1 VLDPA
6 RHDRLVASISHLPF
20 LVASAL
26 TGAVAEVGSSDP
38 MVWDLAA
45 GGFRDTSRV
54 AASDTQMFL
63 DILLTNRA
71 AVLAQ
76 VDVFAARLGELRSL
90 LAAED
95 EPTLRAQLAAAQ
107 RARATWKA
115 TKM

>member
-1 VLDPA
+1 
-6 RHDRLVASISHLPF
+6 
-20 LVASAL
+20 
-26 TGAVAEVGSSDP
+26 